1 MELIE
6 LFQLSKVTKSSNSQ
20 FSFLLHN
27 SKLFDSYTC
36 TKSIFDP
43 QICLIFSLIEN
54 IGNI

>member
-6 LFQLSKVTKSSNSQ
+6 LFQLSKLTKSSNSQ

-36 TKSIFDP
+36 IKSIFDP